1 MKSIV
6 IRRGWSL
13 FLSLAAS
20 AGLACSSSQPA
31 GGGDGT
37 GGIGSGGKVGSGGE
51 LGSGGTPETGGATG
65 SGGSVATG
73 GAPGLGGTNGSGG
86 VVAGSGGAT
95 GSGGAVQGSGGIGAT
110 GGSTSASGGATGT
123 GGTYVNGGATGT
135 GGTSAV
141 GGTSGAVVSI
151 FDGKTLTG
159 WSEAHGAKPSSF
171 SVNVADG
178 AIASTGGVRASLYYS
193 QQKLSFYRVI
203 YTERQVVRKDHDP
216 GVLFFAPD
224 PTQDALWGLMFALP
238 DSWGWN
244 YLGGVSKNLQVT
256 VAPKPP
262 KIDLTQWARCE
273 LLVNTAA
280 GTAQAACAQPV
291 GTKAVPVMSFSAA
304 TAKLD
309 IPNAPSYFGIL
320 CHTAGEVDEY
330 KDITLEVNP
339 AVNELITTK

>member
-6 IRRGWSL
+6 IRKSWL
-13 FLSLAAS
+13 VLLSLAACV
-20 AGLACSSSQPA
+20 GLGCSSSQPA
-31 GGGDGT
+31 GGGDGA
-37 GGIGSGGKVGSGGE
+37 GGTGSGGKVGSGGVV
-51 LGSGGTPETGGATG
+51 GSGGAAETGGATG

-73 GAPGLGGTNGSGG
+73 GAPSLGGTNGSGG
-86 VVAGSGGAT
+86 VASSGGVT
-95 GSGGAVQGSGGIGAT
+95 GSGGAGAT
-110 GGSTSASGGATGT
+110 GGNTSASGGAPGT
-123 GGTYVNGGATGT
+123 GGISANGGAPGT
-135 GGTSAV
+135 GGASAV

-244 YLGGVSKNLQVT
+244 YLDGVSKNLDVT

-273 LLVNTAA
+273 LLVNSAT

-339 AVNELITTK
+339 AVNDLITTK